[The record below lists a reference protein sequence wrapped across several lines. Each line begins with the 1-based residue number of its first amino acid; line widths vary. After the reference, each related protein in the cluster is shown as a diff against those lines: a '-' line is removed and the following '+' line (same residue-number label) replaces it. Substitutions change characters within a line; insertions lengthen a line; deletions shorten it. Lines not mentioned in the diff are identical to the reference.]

1 MKKFLIALSAVFV
14 LSLVIA
20 AKDAPPPGADR
31 EVQTTAARASA
42 TQLSA
47 TQPTVTETQ
56 TPADATSES
65 GPAPSVTATPTQTTS
80 ASEVADGAFAL
91 LAGLEVKGKAS
102 RTGYGRE
109 EFGQRWSDDVTVEF
123 GHNGCDTRNDILRRD
138 LRELQVRP
146 GTHGCV
152 AQSGLLDEPNTG
164 EVRRFDRG
172 TDEAS
177 RIHIDHVVAL
187 ANAWETGAQS
197 WDAETRRNFANDPR
211 NLLAVDGSANQ
222 SKGAGDAAT
231 WQPPNK
237 AFRCEYATRQV
248 EVKTAYGLWVT
259 PAEKDA
265 LERELGRC
273 PSRAAAP

>member
-14 LSLVIA
+14 LALAIA
-20 AKDAPPPGADR
+20 AKDAPPPGAER
-31 EVQTTAARASA
+31 EVQTTAAPA
-42 TQLSA
+42 TA
-47 TQPTVTETQ
+47 TQPTATDPETPAGETSESEAAPSGTQ
-56 TPADATSES
+56 TPTPLPGTSVSEAAD
-65 GPAPSVTATPTQTTS
+65 
-80 ASEVADGAFAL
+80 DGAFAL
-91 LAGLEVKGKAS
+91 LAGLEVKGKAP
-102 RTGYGRE
+102 RTGYERE
-109 EFGQRWSDDVTVEF
+109 AFGQRWSDDVTVEF

-138 LRELQVRP
+138 LRELEVRP

-152 AQSGLLDEPNTG
+152 AQTGFLDEPYTG
-164 EVRRFDRG
+164 QVRRFDRG

-187 ANAWETGAQS
+187 ANAWETGAQF
-197 WDAETRRNFANDPR
+197 WDGDTRRNFANDPR

-237 AFRCEYATRQV
+237 AFRCDYATRQV
-248 EVKTAYGLWVT
+248 EVKAAYGLWVT
-259 PAEKDA
+259 PAEKAA

>member
-1 MKKFLIALSAVFV
+1 MKKFLTALSAVFV

-20 AKDAPPPGADR
+20 AKDAPPPGAER
-31 EVQTTAARASA
+31 EVQTTAAQA
-42 TQLSA
+42 TA
-47 TQPTVTETQ
+47 TQPTVTETE

-65 GPAPSVTATPTQTTS
+65 GPAPSVTATTPTTS
-80 ASEVADGAFAL
+80 ESEAADGASAL
-91 LAGLEVKGKAS
+91 LAGLEVKGKAP
-102 RTGYGRE
+102 RTGYERE

-138 LRELQVRP
+138 LRELEVRP
-146 GTHGCV
+146 GTHGYV
-152 AQSGLLDEPNTG
+152 AQSGLLDEPYTG

-187 ANAWETGAQS
+187 ANAWETGAQF

-237 AFRCEYATRQV
+237 AFRCDYATRQV
-248 EVKTAYGLWVT
+248 EVKAAYGLWVT